1 MMLMLLLRELARLQV
16 HLSVACDGLHIQA
29 PTGTL
34 TDELRQAMTE
44 QKAALMG
51 YASLPYVVA
60 DDVGILTGNR
70 QEQDI
75 TFVAPERQEAWRYKI
90 GVMSLRDGVE
100 RFYWPRMLLQAR
112 PEDIPD
118 SGGNGP

>member
-1 MMLMLLLRELARLQV
+1 MMLMLLLTELARLEV
-16 HLSVACDGLHIQA
+16 HLSVASDRLHVQA
-29 PTGTL
+29 PFGVL

-44 QKAALMG
+44 HKAALLR

-60 DDVGILTGNR
+60 DGVGILTGNR

-90 GVMSLRDGVE
+90 GVRSLCDGVE
-100 RFYWPRMLLQAR
+100 RFYWPRMVLQAR
-112 PEDIPD
+112 PDDMAD
-118 SGGNGP
+118 SERNTP